1 MLREATAVIEARARE
16 RHRQEMAAF
25 EEKQARREVQAA
37 SGKKP
42 RGRAPRPPSEAPEA
56 KDQFNFTNPESRIM
70 KAADGFQQSCN
81 AQAAV
86 EAGSRLIV
94 SATVSARPTTEE
106 ADGDREAGGRASK
119 EQLVPTLAATS
130 PVIRSVAAVLVDGGF
145 YSEAAVSAVEAG
157 TDGAP
162 GPEVHAATGRQPH
175 GRTVAQL
182 EKRDDPPA
190 PEAGASVAAVMTHR
204 LATKAGRQLYGLR
217 KQTIEPVLGIIKEAL
232 GFRRFR
238 LRGLGKARTEWTL
251 VTLACNLKR
260 LFHLGACLQAA

>member
-1 MLREATAVIEARARE
+1 M
-16 RHRQEMAAF
+16 
-25 EEKQARREVQAA
+25 
-37 SGKKP
+37 
-42 RGRAPRPPSEAPEA
+42 
-56 KDQFNFTNPESRIM
+56 
-70 KAADGFQQSCN
+70 
-81 AQAAV
+81 
-86 EAGSRLIV
+86 
-94 SATVSARPTTEE
+94 
-106 ADGDREAGGRASK
+106 
-119 EQLVPTLAATS
+119 PTLAATS